1 MYRILIAFL
10 FAPCV
15 LMAQQ
20 PINFQ
25 SADSVTYQSYL
36 LGDWEKLI
44 NYGEEAIRQDVDFK
58 NLRKRMGY
66 AYYVKND
73 FYAAIKQY
81 EKALQFDKN
90 DMDIILYLY
99 YCGLN
104 TGDATIANFY
114 ASKLTLDLQK
124 SEALKSTKLLQSA
137 DVELNYKMNDESL
150 DIRSNPT
157 YYRFGIMS
165 RLNYRFNLY
174 QAFSQYTQTVNTT
187 TATLQSEYYAGLN
200 YTANAHNSFDIAYH
214 YVGTKVDTSLFAG
227 HLFFGK
233 YTHKV
238 GALNYGVNTS
248 LLTNLMGNYAQ
259 FGVFGGLTFG
269 PKSKFYL
276 NSSLSLVTDSVT
288 TNFIFA
294 QTLGARIAKPLW
306 LEGNITLGNLKNYN
320 DNNALYVYN
329 SLDATVFRAGSSAF
343 LNISKGITLFANYTY
358 DLKQLDDT
366 FLNIKYNYNQHSI
379 SGGLIWKL

>member
-1 MYRILIAFL
+1 MFKVIIIAL
-10 FAPCV
+10 FFPV
-15 LMAQQ
+15 LVMAQQ
-20 PINFQ
+20 TITYQ
-25 SADSVTYQSYL
+25 TADSVTFACYL
-36 LGDWEKLI
+36 NGDWEKLI
-44 NYGEEAIRQDVDFK
+44 NYGNEAIRQDVDFK
-58 NLRKRMGY
+58 NLRKRLGY
-66 AYYVKND
+66 AHFVKNE
-73 FYAAIKQY
+73 FYFAIKQY

-99 YCGLN
+99 YCGLK
-104 TGDATIANFY
+104 TSDATIANFY

-124 SEALKSTKLLQSA
+124 SEALKSSKLLQSA
-137 DVELNYKMNDESL
+137 DFELNYKINDDSL

-200 YTANAHNSFDIAYH
+200 FTANAHNSFDIAYH
-214 YVGTKVDTSLFAG
+214 YVGTKVDTTLFGG

-233 YTHKV
+233 YIHKV

-248 LLTNLMGNYAQ
+248 LLTNLMGNYTQ

-269 PKSKFYL
+269 AKSNFYL

-320 DNNALYVYN
+320 DNNALYIYN

-343 LNISKGITLFANYTY
+343 LNISKGITLFTNYTY
-358 DLKQLDDT
+358 DLKQLDDI